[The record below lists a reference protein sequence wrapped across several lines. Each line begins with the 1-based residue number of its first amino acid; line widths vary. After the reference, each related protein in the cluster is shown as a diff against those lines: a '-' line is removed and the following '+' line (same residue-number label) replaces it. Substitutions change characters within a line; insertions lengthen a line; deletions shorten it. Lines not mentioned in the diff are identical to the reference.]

1 MSAEIQKLVPEIN
14 KLNKEGF
21 ELRMSNRRGVLKD
34 TSQIKKN
41 RKAIARI
48 KTKLSA
54 LRLNE
59 QQRSN
64 NNDLYI
70 REKFKNTNWYCCF
83 S

>member
-64 NNDLYI
+64 NND
-70 REKFKNTNWYCCF
+70 
-83 S
+83 